1 MSVRASSRPA
11 RVPPR
16 SSPAVV
22 DRNLIIVGGLAG
34 IVALGLVIGLA
45 FSGSPGTLA
54 AGTKIDG
61 VAVGGLTAHEAEA
74 LLARRSASMARV
86 PVTFT
91 VAGRR
96 FSIRPDELS
105 IAPRWAEAVEAAQAK
120 GAGMDVIRGF
130 RRLELRFSP
139 VNVKPKVS
147 AYDAAVTYELGLIAA
162 KVDQANHPARLV
174 RHGLKLTVVQG
185 HAGRRLNQAAAK
197 ALILTSL
204 ASLSRNGPV
213 ELPTSIDQP
222 SVSAGDLA
230 TAQAA
235 AQQALAG
242 PVNVVVGKRHFRVT
256 PKQLAPM
263 LQLPTTKGG
272 SLVLGGAAANA
283 YFSKLNEIVGQPAH
297 GARFS
302 AYGDHVSVIP
312 QQPGVG
318 LDVPRSAAALLAA
331 AQSTNARTAHLAV
344 TSVTVGRSTATAKAM
359 GITGVVSSYETFYG
373 GIANRIHNVELVA
386 HLIDGKMIAPGATF
400 SFNQATGD
408 RTAAKGFL
416 EAPVIINGELST
428 GLGGGVCQVSTT
440 VFNAA
445 YEAGLPI
452 TARTNHALYISHY
465 PTGRDATV
473 DYPDIDLKFVNDTDH
488 WILLRTFVGSSS
500 LVVTLYGAPQHRRV
514 VTNTAPLKQ
523 VSPPPVQRKLDPS
536 LAPGTSVVQDY
547 GESAYS
553 TSVERMVYAPDG
565 KLMSDATWYSNYR
578 SSPEILLVGP
588 KPKPKPKPKKPAATT
603 TTTTTP
609 TAPMG
614 HPLQ

>member
-11 RVPPR
+11 RVPRR

-54 AGTKIDG
+54 PGTKIDG

-74 LLARRSASMARV
+74 LLARRSARMARV

-96 FSIRPDELS
+96 FSLRPDELS

-130 RRLELRFSP
+130 RRLALRFSP
-139 VNVKPKVS
+139 VDVKPKVS

-185 HAGRRLNQAAAK
+185 QAGRRLDQAAAK

-222 SVSAGDLA
+222 SVSAADLA
-230 TAQAA
+230 AAQAA

-242 PVNVVVGKRHFRVT
+242 PVKVVVGKRHFRVT

-283 YFSKLNEIVGQPAH
+283 YFSKLNADRRPACPRRPFL
-297 GARFS
+297 GLRRPRL
-302 AYGDHVSVIP
+302 GDP
-312 QQPGVG
+312 
-318 LDVPRSAAALLAA
+318 AAAGRR
-331 AQSTNARTAHLAV
+331 ARRAPLGRRPARRGAVDRRAHRAPRGHLGD
-344 TSVTVGRSTATAKAM
+344 GR
-359 GITGVVSSYETFYG
+359 
-373 GIANRIHNVELVA
+373 
-386 HLIDGKMIAPGATF
+386 
-400 SFNQATGD
+400 
-408 RTAAKGFL
+408 
-416 EAPVIINGELST
+416 
-428 GLGGGVCQVSTT
+428 
-440 VFNAA
+440 
-445 YEAGLPI
+445 
-452 TARTNHALYISHY
+452 
-465 PTGRDATV
+465 
-473 DYPDIDLKFVNDTDH
+473 
-488 WILLRTFVGSSS
+488 
-500 LVVTLYGAPQHRRV
+500 PQHRDGEGDGHHGRRLELRDV
-514 VTNTAPLKQ
+514 LRRHREPH
-523 VSPPPVQRKLDPS
+523 PQRR
-536 LAPGTSVVQDY
+536 A
-547 GESAYS
+547 
-553 TSVERMVYAPDG
+553 RRAPDRREADRAG
-565 KLMSDATWYSNYR
+565 RDVLVQPGDRRPHRGQGLPRGARDHQRRALDRARRRRLPGVDDGLQRGVRGRPADHRAHQPRALHLALPDRPRRDGRLPGHRPQVRERHRPLDAAPHLRRLVVARRDALRRAAAPPRRDEHGPAEAGVAPAGAAQARSVARPGHERRRRTTASRRTRPR
-578 SSPEILLVGP
+578 SSASSTRRTGS
-588 KPKPKPKPKKPAATT
+588 
-603 TTTTTP
+603 
-609 TAPMG
+609 
-614 HPLQ
+614 